1 MVSTPAAANPV
12 LERTATPDRA
22 TTVLRVLLVLA
33 VGISLIHYTDNT
45 IRFDDY
51 TRGDPGI
58 VTRPTIPL
66 TWIVL
71 TALGL
76 WGYLRFRRGE
86 LRPAAPL
93 LAAYSVSGLI
103 SPLHYTTVSWSD
115 FDAFQNTFVIG
126 DGVLGLAVLGFA
138 LWLAMGRRSSA
149 RT

>member
-1 MVSTPAAANPV
+1 MVSTPAANPV
-12 LERTATPDRA
+12 LERTATLDRA
-22 TTVLRVLLVLA
+22 TTVLRVLLGLA
-33 VGISLIHYTDNT
+33 IGITLIHYTDNT

-51 TRGDPGI
+51 TQGDPGI

-66 TWIVL
+66 TWIAL

-76 WGYLRFRRGE
+76 WGYVRFRRGE
-86 LRPAAPL
+86 VRQAAPL

-115 FDAFQNTFVIG
+115 FDAFQNSFVVL
-126 DGVLGLAVLGFA
+126 DGVLGLAVMGFA
-138 LWLAMGRRSSA
+138 LWLATGRHSSA